1 MLQDAELWSSSHGI
15 HGFAAKRARQLEDE
29 GWTGM
34 GIVDSQCLSG
44 DPYVAAAMAG
54 AATTTL
60 KLATAVTHTATRHPP
75 VAATAAATVQAE
87 TGGRF
92 VLGIGR
98 GDSALAYIGMA
109 PAPLGQFAHH

>member
-1 MLQDAELWSSSHGI
+1 
-15 HGFAAKRARQLEDE
+15 
-29 GWTGM
+29 M

-44 DPYVAAAMAG
+44 DPYIAAAMAG

-60 KLATAVTHTATRHPP
+60 KVATAVTNSATRHPA
-75 VAATAAATVQAE
+75 VAATAAASVQAE

-98 GDSALAYIGMA
+98 GDSALAYLGMA
-109 PAPLGQFAHH
+109 PAPVAQFAQPPRAAAGVPAARRGARSTWPRMP